1 VLAGEECE
9 LNESAG
15 VKSGADSE
23 KQRFSK
29 ELHMKSLGRSIGVLI
44 VAGAATAGGFFGF
57 NLLENA
63 RFALAEQKVETTREG
78 LSQVQNLS
86 DVFRYIGKTV
96 EPSVVNINVKKTIHG
111 QRRMPFDERFFRRF
125 FPDQD
130 GDGQPDVPDM
140 PPGMGQGQDRI
151 EIGTG
156 SGVIVEV
163 DGNNGYIVTNNHVA
177 GGATE
182 MEITLADGRVIKD
195 AKLVGADPKSDIAV
209 VQITADH
216 LIPIKWGDS
225 DQVQKGDWVLAFGS
239 PFGYVGSMT
248 HGIVSALN
256 RTSVGILGPQGYEDF
271 IQVDAPINP
280 GNSGGPLVNVHGEV
294 IGINT
299 AIATRSGGFQGIGFA
314 IPSDQAKSIYQQIRK
329 NGKVT
334 RGWLGVSIMD
344 VSKNKDLAQSFGYKS
359 ANGILVQQVFP
370 NTPASGKLKAGDIIM
385 GLNGKTLQ
393 SVQELRYAIAMT
405 SPGDEATLKIYRDGK
420 EQDVKIKLG
429 SQPENVM
436 ALVGGGQGQEQA
448 NPGATQGSESLGLK
462 LADPTDALL
471 ERFKLPADSK
481 GALIAAVAPNSPA
494 AEAGLMPG
502 ELISKVNNQSVTG
515 AQDAAAALSK
525 ADLSK
530 GVRMYLVSRE
540 GARFVFVKVEKK

>member
-1 VLAGEECE
+1 
-9 LNESAG
+9 
-15 VKSGADSE
+15 
-23 KQRFSK
+23 
-29 ELHMKSLGRSIGVLI
+29 MKSLSRSIGVLI
-44 VAGAATAGGFFGF
+44 IAGAATAGGFFGF

-78 LSQVQNLS
+78 LSQIENLS
-86 DVFRYIGKTV
+86 NIFRYVGKVV

-111 QRRMPFDERFFRRF
+111 ARRMPFDERFFRRF

-130 GDGQPDVPDM
+130 GDGQPDM
-140 PPGMGQGQDRI
+140 PQMPEQDRI

-156 SGVIVEV
+156 SGLIVDV
-163 DGNNGYIVTNNHVA
+163 DGNKGYIVTNNHVA

-195 AKLVGADPKSDIAV
+195 GKLVGADPKSDIAV
-209 VQITADH
+209 VEITADH
-216 LIPIKWGDS
+216 LIPVKWGNS

-280 GNSGGPLVNVHGEV
+280 GNSGGPLVNIHGEV

-314 IPSDQAKSIYQQIRK
+314 IPSNQAKAIYKQIREH
-329 NGKVT
+329 GKVT

-344 VSKNKDLAQSFGYKS
+344 VSKNQDLAQSFGYKQS
-359 ANGILVQQVFP
+359 NGILVQQVFP
-370 NTPASGKLKAGDIIM
+370 NTPATGKLKAGDIIM
-385 GLNGKTLQ
+385 GLDGKPVQ

-405 SPGDEATLKIYRDGK
+405 SPGDEVTLKIYRDGK
-420 EQDVKIKLG
+420 EQNVKIKLG
-429 SQPENVM
+429 AQPENVM
-436 ALVGGGQGQEQA
+436 ALVGGGQGEEQA
-448 NPGATQGSESLGLK
+448 NPSAQQGSEALGLK
-462 LADPTDALL
+462 LTNPTDALL
-471 ERFKLPADSK
+471 KRFQLPANSN
-481 GALIAAVAPNSPA
+481 GALIVAVAPNSPA
-494 AEAGLMPG
+494 AEVGLRPG
-502 ELISKVNNQSVTG
+502 ELITKVDNKDVSN
-515 AQDAAAALSK
+515 AQEAAAALGK
-525 ADLSK
+525 ADLNK
-530 GVRMYLVSRE
+530 GLRMYVVGRQ
-540 GARFVFVKVEKK
+540 GARFVFVKIEK

>member
-1 VLAGEECE
+1 
-9 LNESAG
+9 
-15 VKSGADSE
+15 
-23 KQRFSK
+23 
-29 ELHMKSLGRSIGVLI
+29 MKSLGRSIGVLI
-44 VAGAATAGGFFGF
+44 VAGAATAGGFLGF

-78 LSQVQNLS
+78 LSQIQNLS
-86 DVFRYIGKTV
+86 NIFRYVGKTV
-96 EPSVVNINVKKTIHG
+96 EPSVVNINVKKTIHNA
-111 QRRMPFDERFFRRF
+111 RRMPPEERFFRRF

-130 GDGQPDVPDM
+130 GDGQPDMPDM
-140 PPGMGQGQDRI
+140 PGMGQGQDQI

-156 SGVIVEV
+156 SGVIVDV
-163 DGNNGYIVTNNHVA
+163 DGGKGYIVTNNHVA
-177 GGATE
+177 GGASE
-182 MEITLADGRVIKD
+182 MEITLADGRVIKN

-209 VQITADH
+209 VEITADH

-280 GNSGGPLVNVHGEV
+280 GNSGGPLVNIHGEV

-314 IPSDQAKSIYQQIRK
+314 IPSDQARAIYKQIREH
-329 NGKVT
+329 GKVT

-344 VSKNKDLAQSFGYKS
+344 VSKNKDLAESFGYKE

-370 NTPASGKLKAGDIIM
+370 NTPATGKLKAGDIIM
-385 GLNGKTLQ
+385 AMNGKTLQ
-393 SVQELRYAIAMT
+393 SVQELRYAIATT
-405 SPGDEATLKIYRDGK
+405 SPGEEVTLKIYRDGK
-420 EQDVKIKLG
+420 DQDVKIKLG

-436 ALVGGGQGQEQA
+436 ALVGGGQGNEQGQ
-448 NPGATQGSESLGLK
+448 PGAAEAGSESLGLK
-462 LADPTDALL
+462 LVDPTPALL
-471 ERFKLPADSK
+471 QRANLPADSK
-481 GALIAAVAPNSPA
+481 GALITGVAPDSPA
-494 AEAGLMPG
+494 VEAGLRPG
-502 ELISKVNNQSVTG
+502 DLISKVNNQSVTN
-515 AQDAAAALSK
+515 AQEASTALGK

-530 GVRMYLVSRE
+530 GVRMYILSRD
-540 GARFVFVKVEKK
+540 GARFVFLKVEKK

>member
-1 VLAGEECE
+1 MRVEENAGYGFG
-9 LNESAG
+9 AG
-15 VKSGADSE
+15 SE
-23 KQRFSK
+23 KRGFSK
-29 ELHMKSLGRSIGVLI
+29 EFPMKSLGRSIGVLI
-44 VAGAATAGGFFGF
+44 VAGAATAGGFLGF

-86 DVFRYIGKTV
+86 SVFRYIGKAV

-111 QRRMPFDERFFRRF
+111 QRRMPFDQRFFRRF

-140 PPGMGQGQDRI
+140 PPGMGQDPDQGQDRI

-156 SGVIVEV
+156 SGFIVEV
-163 DGNNGYIVTNNHVA
+163 DGNTGYIVTNNHVA

-280 GNSGGPLVNVHGEV
+280 GNSGGPLVYVHGEV

-329 NGKVT
+329 SGKVT

-370 NTPASGKLKAGDIIM
+370 NTPAYGKLKAGDIIM

-471 ERFKLPADSK
+471 QRFKLPAGSQ

-502 ELISKVNNQSVTG
+502 ELISKVNNQAVTS

-540 GARFVFVKVEKK
+540 GARFVFLKVEKK